1 MAGGSVLHWVVVTL
15 DRHVFFSQKGDSGSA
30 IFDLDGRVGGILD
43 AGSGSYYPSLDLA
56 YITPIGWIIEDIEA
70 KVGPV
75 AFL

>member
-1 MAGGSVLHWVVVTL
+1 MVVTL
-15 DRHVFFSQKGDSGSA
+15 DKRNFFSQKGDSGSA

-43 AGSGSYYPSLDLA
+43 AGSGSNCATLDLT
-56 YITPIGWIIEDIEA
+56 YITPMEWIIKDIEE